1 MIVPVLLAVALA
13 LLLSVAAFFILWL
26 DRYGTQPVIRLALVA
41 GWGLACP
48 YLFRLADGSLGLVG
62 SQELPSVSDLL
73 PASVGLLAQV
83 LLAAALAL
91 VATSNF
97 LEGPVDGT
105 VYGTV
110 AGLGLAVSE
119 NLIAVGTAGPASWPV
134 LPFFLT
140 MVEAAAAAVVGA
152 GIGIAKLAAR
162 PALRVPC
169 ALAAVGCA
177 GLLRWALLGL
187 ASWGC
192 GSWGSRNAPVDLA
205 LVVLAAGV
213 LCGVLLAAL
222 AFERLVLAA
231 QLGEEVKLGVLPGW
245 VAEVL
250 PSYRRRVR
258 SGWWPE
264 RDERR
269 EIVRLLTALAYRKHH
284 LRGLPDESAR
294 LYGLEVGRL
303 RQRARTL
310 MALAPSGAAEDGD
323 AGATRPPGGEEATA
337 RRG

>member
-1 MIVPVLLAVALA
+1 MIGPVLLAVALA
-13 LLLSVAAFFILWL
+13 VLLSVAAFFILWL
-26 DRYGTQPVIRLALVA
+26 DRYGTEPVVRLGLVA
-41 GWGLACP
+41 LWGLACP
-48 YLFRLADGSLGLVG
+48 LLLRLADPHLGLAG
-62 SQELPSVSDLL
+62 DPETLSGPGLL
-73 PASVGLLAQV
+73 PAGVGLLAQ
-83 LLAAALAL
+83 LMLAAALAL

-97 LEGPVDGT
+97 LEGPVDGA

-134 LPFFLT
+134 LPVFLT
-140 MVEAAAAAVVGA
+140 IVEAAAAAVVGA

-177 GLLRWALLGL
+177 GMLRWALLGL

-192 GSWGSRNAPVDLA
+192 SLWGSRNGPVDLA
-205 LVVLAAGV
+205 LIVLAAGV
-213 LCGVLLAAL
+213 LCGVFLAAL
-222 AFERLVLAA
+222 AFERRVLAA
-231 QLGEEVKLGVLPGW
+231 QLGEEVRLGVLAEW
-245 VAEVL
+245 VASVL
-250 PSYRRRVR
+250 PSYLRRIR
-258 SGWWPE
+258 SEWWPE

-284 LRGLPDESAR
+284 LRGLSDESAQ

-310 MALAPSGAAEDGD
+310 MALAPSGATEDGD
-323 AGATRPPGGEEATA
+323 AGATRSPGGEEATA